1 VRQYSG
7 LDIST
12 VPGVPK
18 INQVLRSLNNM
29 LKLNQ
34 ACISGTVFCVAGHHG
49 YNLGPVERNEIL
61 MSTADC
67 W

>member
-7 LDIST
+7 LDISGA
-12 VPGVPK
+12 PGVPK

-34 ACISGTVFCVAGHHG
+34 ACFSGTDICVARHHG
-49 YNLGPVERNEIL
+49 MKSR
-61 MSTADC
+61 AC
-67 W
+67 